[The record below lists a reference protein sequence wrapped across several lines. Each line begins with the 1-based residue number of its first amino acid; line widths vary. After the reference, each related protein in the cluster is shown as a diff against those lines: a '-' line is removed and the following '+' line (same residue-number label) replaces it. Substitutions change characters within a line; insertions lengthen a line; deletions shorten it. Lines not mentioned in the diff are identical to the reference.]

1 MPQLMTTQEQLQQL
15 QQQMFMQN
23 IARPFAGLQNRN
35 LQVPQDTEVETPAAA
50 DRVGSA
56 KCPTPPPLSPKP
68 QGQPENIRQPQDFLT
83 FMLHRLQTCKDMED
97 ASEFADNIT
106 ALTKEHHCATQLLQ
120 AFVKALCEKIL

>member
-23 IARPFAGLQNRN
+23 IARPLAGVQNRN

-68 QGQPENIRQPQDFLT
+68 QGQPENIRQPQT
-83 FMLHRLQTCKDMED
+83 F
-97 ASEFADNIT
+97 
-106 ALTKEHHCATQLLQ
+106 
-120 AFVKALCEKIL
+120 